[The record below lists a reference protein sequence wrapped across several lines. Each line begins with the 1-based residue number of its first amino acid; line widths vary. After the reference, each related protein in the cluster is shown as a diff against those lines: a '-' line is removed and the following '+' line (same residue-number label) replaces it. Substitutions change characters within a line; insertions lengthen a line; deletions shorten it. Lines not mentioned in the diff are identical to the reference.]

1 MAASSARRGRP
12 SRLSRGQIVGVALEL
27 VDAEGVDGLTM
38 RALARRLGADPM
50 AVYRHVRD
58 KGDLLGAMCDAVV
71 AELPPLDLEGP
82 WRPQLAQLAGRLR
95 ERLAAHPGLL
105 PVLAGAPVTPA
116 SLATTQQVLALLVAR
131 GVPAGVAAQGFGAV
145 FSYVLG
151 FVLVE
156 AALPAAGA
164 DRDGLR
170 AGALGHL
177 GDPDP
182 APPHLDDALAL
193 LEQAGDF
200 AFGLDLLLDGIERRA
215 APPGVSPPAP

>member
-1 MAASSARRGRP
+1 MADPAPRRGRP
-12 SRLSRGQIVGVALEL
+12 ARLSRAGIVGVALDL
-27 VDAEGVDGLTM
+27 VDAEGVEALTM

-58 KGDLLGAMCDAVV
+58 KADLLGAMCDAVV
-71 AELPPLDLEGP
+71 ADLPPLDMRGP
-82 WRPQLAQLAGRLR
+82 WRPQVARLAGTLR
-95 ERLAAHPGLL
+95 ARLAAHPGLL

-116 SLATTQQVLALLVAR
+116 SLATTQQVLALLAAQ
-131 GVPAGVAAQGFGAV
+131 GVPARVAAEGFGAV

-151 FVLVE
+151 FALIE
-156 AALPAAGA
+156 AALPAAEA

-177 GDPDP
+177 GDPEE

>member
-1 MAASSARRGRP
+1 MADPTPRRGRP
-12 SRLSRGQIVGVALEL
+12 ARLSRAGIVGVALEL
-27 VDAEGVDGLTM
+27 VDAEGVEALTM

-58 KGDLLGAMCDAVV
+58 KADLLGAMCDAVV
-71 AELPPLDLEGP
+71 ADLPPLDERGP
-82 WRPQLAQLAGRLR
+82 WRPQVARLADTLR
-95 ERLAAHPGLL
+95 ARLAAHPGLL

-131 GVPAGVAAQGFGAV
+131 GVPAPIASAGFGAV

-151 FVLVE
+151 FALIE
-156 AALPAAGA
+156 AALPAADA
-164 DRDGLR
+164 DREGLR

-177 GDPDP
+177 GEP
-182 APPHLDDALAL
+182 AQPPAHLDDALDL

-200 AFGLDLLLDGIERRA
+200 AFGLDLLLDGLERRA
-215 APPGVSPPAP
+215 AAAVSPPAP